1 MNTCSS
7 HSDENNLQILQLKH
21 DNMLL
26 EIELLKQKNEYLK
39 NREDR
44 LESLLTATT
53 SKLLTAEDT
62 IRSLQS
68 QISILFT
75 YFKTNFECIEEE
87 LEYDTNESL
96 LIANIIANDNEVY
109 SLDILI
115 LLIERINSTKNKEPY
130 VLAINKILQNSPS
143 YITTSHLNLWDIIND
158 GLFAS
163 KTQLN
168 TSLQTIATITTML
181 YDVPLTTIKHLCS
194 LFQST
199 TTTFSNKSTILLIFS
214 QLEKPEQF
222 QLISLITKSILEFI
236 TIPSSHSDELY
247 GPTTII
253 IFNIL
258 NTCSENLMKQI
269 CVDVVCSPLWKID
282 FGTEWRSK
290 NNLDPHRLIV
300 TLFRFD
306 SIRKLLN
313 SITIDGLNAITY
325 ISRYL
330 QLRSIESIEVLYELV
345 TINIHCCISLLKELI
360 KLYPFANEVKACV
373 LARDVFEVVL
383 EMDNKQEREI
393 QEISNHIKEILQ
405 K

>member
-39 NREDR
+39 IVKIDLN
-44 LESLLTATT
+44 
-53 SKLLTAEDT
+53 T

-181 YDVPLTTIKHLCS
+181 YD
-194 LFQST
+194 
-199 TTTFSNKSTILLIFS
+199 
-214 QLEKPEQF
+214 
-222 QLISLITKSILEFI
+222 SILEFI

-269 CVDVVCSPLWKID
+269 CVDVI
-282 FGTEWRSK
+282 K

-325 ISRYL
+325 ISRCL

-373 LARDVFEVVL
+373 LAREVFEVVL